1 VKKFAVMK
9 CAAAMAAVTMLSAC
23 GGKTMIESDM
33 SRIVAAS
40 PASPWL
46 TLENKGDHVVSVS
59 GLPASA
65 KVQVSPDIASAVE
78 AELRTALQPKYFT
91 DLIIGCRGLQQT
103 TSVRS
108 PDGEPS
114 VATMDVQVNCR
125 IVARGIVV
133 AKAYHLVQTAP
144 VQADAPRLET
154 LVPKLI
160 SGVSAQLADQLW
172 ADVVATGVRR

>member
-1 VKKFAVMK
+1 MKFALTKYAMTATAVM
-9 CAAAMAAVTMLSAC
+9 MLSAC

-33 SRIVAAS
+33 SRAVAAS

-46 TLENKGDHVVSVS
+46 TVENKGDHVVAVS
-59 GLPASA
+59 GLPTSA
-65 KVQVSPDIASAVE
+65 KVQVTPDIPSAVE
-78 AELRTALQPKYFT
+78 AGLRTALQPKYFT

-114 VATMDVQVNCR
+114 VATMDMVVNCR
-125 IVARGIVV
+125 IVARGVIVSKSYRV
-133 AKAYHLVQTAP
+133 SQGAP
-144 VQADAPRLET
+144 VQPDAPHLDT

-160 SGVSAQLADQLW
+160 SGATAQLADQVW

>member
-1 VKKFAVMK
+1 MKFAVTK
-9 CAAAMAAVTMLSAC
+9 YAVVATAAMMLSAC

-33 SRIVAAS
+33 SRTVAAS

-59 GLPASA
+59 GLPTSA
-65 KVQVSPDIASAVE
+65 KVEVSPDIASAVE
-78 AELRTALQPKYFT
+78 AGLRTSLQPKYFT
-91 DLIIGCRGLQQT
+91 DLIIGCRGLQVT
-103 TSVRS
+103 TSVRT

-114 VATMDVQVNCR
+114 VATMEMVVNCR
-125 IVARGIVV
+125 TVARGRIVSKGYRV
-133 AKAYHLVQTAP
+133 SQGAP
-144 VQADAPRLET
+144 VQPEAPHLDT

-160 SGVSAQLADQLW
+160 TGATAQLADQLW